1 MSEGKGLGRRFD
13 CMCVD
18 VADLDGVTNALDWA
32 EYRVDVCR
40 TLVNA
45 TFQAFDT
52 AGRDVEDVTACSNLM
67 QAVDDLLVTIAQ
79 QIGRIQDGVV
89 AMETSAGDGAGNG
102 AGPGLGS
109 D

>member
-1 MSEGKGLGRRFD
+1 MDGKDLGRRFD
-13 CMCVD
+13 CMCAD
-18 VADLDGVTNALDWA
+18 VADLEGVANALDWA
-32 EYRVDVCR
+32 EYRVGVCR

-45 TFQAFDT
+45 TFQAFDDRGGGKDGLRQCMELVS
-52 AGRDVEDVTACSNLM
+52 AI
-67 QAVDDLLVTIAQ
+67 DDILVTVAW
-79 QIGRIQDGVV
+79 QIERIQDGVV

>member
-13 CMCVD
+13 CMYVD

-52 AGRDVEDVTACSNLM
+52 AGRDVEDVAACSNLM
-67 QAVDDLLVTIAQ
+67 QAVDDILVTVAQ
-79 QIGRIQDGVV
+79 QIGHIQDGVV

>member
-18 VADLDGVTNALDWA
+18 VADLGGVSDALDWA
-32 EYRVDVCR
+32 EYRVSVCR

-52 AGRDVEDVTACSNLM
+52 AWRDVEDVTACSNLM

>member
-1 MSEGKGLGRRFD
+1 MSGKDLGRRFD
-13 CMCVD
+13 CMCTD
-18 VADLDGVTNALDWA
+18 VADLEGVANALDWA
-32 EYRVDVCR
+32 EYRVGVCR

-52 AGRDVEDVTACSNLM
+52 AGMDVEDVTACSNLM

>member
-1 MSEGKGLGRRFD
+1 MSGNGRSARFD
-13 CMCVD
+13 CMRED
-18 VADLDGVTNALDWA
+18 VSDLGGVSDGLDWA
-32 EYRVDVCR
+32 EYRVSVCR

-89 AMETSAGDGAGNG
+89 AMETSAGNG